1 MLFTLP
7 DLPYPFDALEP
18 YIDART
24 MEIHHDKHHGGYV
37 AGLNK
42 ALEGRDLGNLKDMKV
57 EQLLA
62 AIDTLPTDIR
72 VAVQNNGGG
81 HANHS
86 MFWTI
91 LSAKGGGRLRGEL
104 ADAIQKQFGGFD
116 RFTDEIT
123 KAALA
128 RFGSGWAWLSL
139 NPDGRL
145 VVESTANQDS
155 PYMYGNV
162 PVFGIDV
169 WEHAYYLKY
178 QNRRADY
185 LKAIWNVVNWDAV
198 TERYMDAVRHE
209 ELVQAS

>member
-1 MLFTLP
+1 MLYTLP
-7 DLPYPFDALEP
+7 DLPYSFDALEP

-62 AIDTLPTDIR
+62 AIDTLPVDIR
-72 VAVQNNGGG
+72 MAVQNHGGG
-81 HANHS
+81 HVNHS
-86 MFWTI
+86 LFWTI
-91 LSAKGGGRLRGEL
+91 LSGKGGGEPRGDL
-104 ADAIQKQFGGFD
+104 ADALRTQFGGFN

-123 KAALA
+123 KAAMG

-145 VVESTANQDS
+145 VVETTANQDS
-155 PYMYGNV
+155 PYMHGNV

-198 TERYMDAVRHE
+198 MERYMDAVRHE